1 MEKLINEFDE
11 IVRWPN
17 KPSDKDLVM
26 KHLSTKFEYDKNILK
41 KK

>member
-11 IVRWPN
+11 IVQWPN
-17 KPSDKDLVM
+17 KPFDKDLVM
-26 KHLSTKFEYDKNILK
+26 KHSSTKFEYDKNILK